1 MFRRLWERWKVIAH
15 KIGTFQS
22 RVLLNIFY
30 FVILAPF
37 GLGVKLFADPLRI
50 KQQNHSHWLRNDSK
64 PAPVCESAR
73 RQF

>member
-1 MFRRLWERWKVIAH
+1 MFRRLWEHWKVIAH

-37 GLGVKLFADPLRI
+37 GLGVKLFADPLRMR
-50 KQQNHSHWLRNDSK
+50 QQNYSHWLEKESQ
-64 PAPVCESAR
+64 PAPAWERAR